1 MNRPKINIDEIRQT
15 IFSYLTNRKANKRF
29 NELAFELEYYM
40 LLEQKFPEEVFK
52 LYSDILSDEILL
64 TKKGT
69 SWFAFHIYNDF
80 EKISPEQLQ
89 LLKQLIVSNYHKI
102 KNEDIRY
109 VVMDIVNRKL
119 TAGDRA
125 EVVKKLTSS

>member
-1 MNRPKINIDEIRQT
+1 MNRPKIDIDEIRQT

-29 NELAFELEYYM
+29 NELAFELEYSM

-52 LYSDILSDEILL
+52 LYSDIFSDDVLL

-80 EKISPEQLQ
+80 DKLSPEQLQ
-89 LLKQLIVSNYHKI
+89 QLKQLILSNYHKI
-102 KNEDIRY
+102 KSEDIRY
-109 VVMDIVNRKL
+109 VIADIIQRKL
-119 TAGDRA
+119 AAKDQA
-125 EVVKKLTSS
+125 EIRSFLEI

>member
-1 MNRPKINIDEIRQT
+1 MNRSKINIDEIRQT

-29 NELAFELEYYM
+29 NELAFELEYSM

-52 LYSDILSDEILL
+52 LYSDILSDDVLL

-80 EKISPEQLQ
+80 DKLSPEQLQ
-89 LLKQLIVSNYHKI
+89 QLKQLILSNYHKI
-102 KNEDIRY
+102 KNEEIRY
-109 VVMDIVNRKL
+109 VVIDIVNRKL

-125 EVVKKLTSS
+125 EILKKLKYS

>member
-29 NELAFELEYYM
+29 NELAFELEYSM

-52 LYSDILSDEILL
+52 LYSDILSDKLLL

-80 EKISPEQLQ
+80 EKLSPEQLQ
-89 LLKQLIVSNYHKI
+89 HLKQLIIMNYHKM
-102 KNEDIRY
+102 KNADIRY
-109 VVMDIVNRKL
+109 VVIDIVNRKL
-119 TAGDRA
+119 TVGDKA
-125 EVVKKLTSS
+125 EVLKKLRLD